1 MLTYSWVP
9 VGICSVG
16 AILAL
21 SGLYLGFRTARA
33 WDSSEPVIDS
43 KDATIVSC
51 TMTDKRGELVAEPQL
66 YDPERL
72 LYYVQVQFADGSKHE
87 LRTVSEVFAGIVE
100 GQRGVVSYQGK
111 WLGKFVPNRPS
122 S

>member
-21 SGLYLGFRTARA
+21 SGLYSGFKTARA
-33 WDSSEPVIDS
+33 WDSDEPVIDS
-43 KDATIVSC
+43 KNATIVSC
-51 TMTDKRGELVAEPQL
+51 TMMDKRGELVAEPQL

-72 LYYVQVQFADGSKHE
+72 LYYVQVQFADGSEHE
-87 LRTVSEVFAGIVE
+87 LRTVSEIFAGIVE